1 MLGLELPLLYFLF
14 LAFALLSYRTN
25 KLESNYYYYHHH
37 HFLDFKYRTNDYRRQ
52 KSHRL
57 LWNPLSRSFMYT
69 NVGVCFIRHYYRVRQ
84 YSMHIS

>member
-57 LWNPLSRSFMYT
+57 L
-69 NVGVCFIRHYYRVRQ
+69 
-84 YSMHIS
+84 